1 MNRLHHIKK
10 TLPANIMANKDYA
23 NIEFIVLD
31 YNSSDGLEE
40 WINENYQEDL
50 SAGKLVFKRT
60 NEPARFL
67 WSHSKNM
74 VHKVATG
81 DIVCNVDADNFTGQG
96 FATYLNEHFQKKP
109 NSFLSVNYNDKIN
122 HLSDTFRRIA
132 CFKKDFE
139 ATGGYDERMRWYG
152 YEDNDFCERFKRM
165 GKEQC
170 FIEEKEYLDAIQHDA
185 ADRFKNNTKVTN
197 LKSVYIKYVSPLTS
211 KIMFLFNDG
220 NCLLGTI
227 EDFNKGLGTP
237 TINEGQW
244 NPGTYRFSRGN
255 KLGVHTGE
263 KVKQY
268 QLNKGNLIDDK
279 SQIYYQITDEKFLKN
294 LEVQYTII
302 ANHQILVENLERG
315 IIKVNI

>member
-10 TLPANIMANKDYA
+10 TLPANIKANKDYA
-23 NIEFIVLD
+23 KIEFVVLD

-40 WINENYQEDL
+40 WINENYQENL
-50 SAGKLVFKRT
+50 STGKLVFKRT
-60 NEPARFL
+60 NKPTRFL

-74 VHKVATG
+74 VHKMATG

-96 FATYLNEHFQKKP
+96 FATYLNEHFQNNP
-109 NSFLSVNYNDKIN
+109 NNFLSVNYNDKIN
-122 HLSDTFRRIA
+122 HLSDTFGRIA

-139 ATGGYDERMRWYG
+139 TIGGYDERMRWYG
-152 YEDNDFCERFKRM
+152 YEDNDFCERLKRM
-165 GKEQC
+165 GKEQY
-170 FIEEKEYLDAIQHDA
+170 FIEDKEYLDAIQHDA

-197 LKSVYIKYVSPLTS
+197 LKSVYINYVSPLTS
-211 KIMFLFNDG
+211 KIMFLFNDD

-227 EDFNKGLGTP
+227 EDLNKGLGTP

-244 NPGTYRFSRGN
+244 VAGIYRFSSET
-255 KLGVHTGE
+255 KLVVHTGE
-263 KVKQY
+263 IVNQY
-268 QLNKGNLIDDK
+268 QLNNGNLIDDK
-279 SQIYYQITDEKFLKN
+279 NQIYYQIIDEKFLKN
-294 LEVQYTII
+294 LEVQYAII